1 MKLICLNSP
10 VKALAT
16 EGKIYPVIQKFTSSD
31 MIKVSDNYGVPF
43 YVHPVPGFGS
53 LYQCKL
59 GGKKFLFRE
68 YTPEHAAEDEKRKR
82 DQVVE
87 LGIWLAAGLMFML
100 AMVIVS

>member
-16 EGKIYPVIQKFTSSD
+16 EGKIYPVIQKFTSSGL
-31 MIKVSDNYGVPF
+31 IKVSDNFGVPF
-43 YVHPVPGFGS
+43 YVCNAPGSKS
-53 LYQCKL
+53 LYQCSL
-59 GGKKFLFRE
+59 GGKKFIFQE
-68 YTPEHAAEDEKRKR
+68 CTPEHAAAEKKSKR
-82 DQVVE
+82 DQAIE

>member
-16 EGKIYPVIQKFTSSD
+16 EGKIYPVIQEMNSFGLV
-31 MIKVSDNYGVPF
+31 KVSDNYGIPF
-43 YVHPVPGFGS
+43 YVTRAVGSAS
-53 LYQCKL
+53 LYQCSL
-59 GGKKFLFRE
+59 GGKKFIFQE
-68 YTPEHAAEDEKRKR
+68 YTPEHAAAEKKRKR
-82 DQVVE
+82 DQAAE

>member
-16 EGKIYPVIQKFTSSD
+16 EGKIYPVIQKMSGSGL
-31 MIKVSDNYGVPF
+31 IKVSDNYGIPF
-43 YVHPVPGFGS
+43 YVSPISGSAS

-59 GGKKFLFRE
+59 GGKAFIFQE
-68 YTPEHAAEDEKRKR
+68 YTPEHAAAEKKRKR